1 MESEE
6 LKNFLK
12 NNNEVKDSK
21 IRDLEANLV
30 DLDKVYSV
38 NKMNLEKS
46 ILDLE
51 TEKFNKEKELQNVDS
66 QLKNQGLNLND
77 LNMHNNKLTSEL
89 AET

>member
-6 LKNFLK
+6 LKSFLK
-12 NNNEVKDSK
+12 NNNELKDGK

-51 TEKFNKEKELQNVDS
+51 TDKFNKEKELQNVS
-66 QLKNQGLNLND
+66 NQLKKS
-77 LNMHNNKLTSEL
+77 KLKFK
-89 AET
+89 

>member
-12 NNNEVKDSK
+12 NNNDIKEGK

-51 TEKFNKEKELQNVDS
+51 TDKFNKEKELQNIGG
-66 QLKNQGLNLND
+66 QLKNQSINLND
-77 LNMHNNKLTSEL
+77 LNQHNNKLTAEL
-89 AET
+89 ADT

>member
-12 NNNEVKDSK
+12 NNNEIKDSK

-51 TEKFNKEKELQNVDS
+51 TEKFNKEKELNNLGS

>member
-1 MESEE
+1 VESEE

-12 NNNEVKDSK
+12 NNNDIKEGK

-51 TEKFNKEKELQNVDS
+51 TDKFNKEKELQNIGG
-66 QLKNQGLNLND
+66 QLKNQSINLND
-77 LNMHNNKLTSEL
+77 LNQHNNKLTAEL
-89 AET
+89 ADT

>member
-1 MESEE
+1 LESEE

-51 TEKFNKEKELQNVDS
+51 TDKFNKEKELQNVS
-66 QLKNQGLNLND
+66 NQLKNQNINLND
-77 LNMHNNKLTSEL
+77 LNQHNNKLTSEL
-89 AET
+89 ADT